1 MAEKKALT
9 FVLMDPPY
17 EDARS
22 TTALRLIDGA
32 ARRGYDI
39 RVFAYEGAVA
49 LPFARQA
56 PHANPV
62 HRRTVEE
69 EDHPTPKDWIA
80 AIFRE
85 AERNGGTVEWV
96 QCGLCADERG
106 VTEWVPG
113 ARRGGPTDLV
123 RFLESSDNALVI
135 PTR

>member
-1 MAEKKALT
+1 MAERKTLT

-22 TTALRLIDGA
+22 TTALRLLDCA
-32 ARRGYDI
+32 ARRGHHI

-56 PHANPV
+56 PHPNPI
-62 HRRTVEE
+62 HGHSVEE
-69 EDHPTPKDWIA
+69 EDHPTPKEWVA

-85 AERNGGTVEWV
+85 AERNGGTVEWI
-96 QCGLCADERG
+96 QCGLCVDERG
-106 VTEWVPG
+106 VADWVLGP
-113 ARRGGPTDLV
+113 RRGGPGDLV

-135 PTR
+135 PAR